1 MIDFILK
8 RVSSSLLVIL
18 GSLTLAFFIINVLP
32 GDVATIIAGENV
44 PTEVVD
50 QLRIELGLE
59 RPVREQYIAY
69 LGDVI
74 RGDLGVSFTTREPVI
89 SRLMEQL
96 PATLSLTLASTIIAI
111 VLGVLL
117 GVLGAVYRDGWV
129 DHVIRVISLFGVSTP
144 NFWIGIIL
152 ILIFSVH
159 LNLFPAIGSGSINQ
173 LVLPS
178 IGLGITGAGVLARL
192 IRNNM
197 LEVIQESFVRTLRS
211 KGFSE
216 KRIMYKHVL
225 KNALIPAITMVG
237 MLFGEMLAGSVV
249 TETVF
254 SRQGLGRVIVD
265 AVTMKDIP
273 VIQGVILLTS
283 IFYVTVNLLVDI
295 SYSVIDPRTR
305 KVSH

>member
-18 GSLTLAFFIINVLP
+18 GTLTLAFFIINVLP
-32 GDVATIIAGENV
+32 GDVAAIIAGENV

-50 QLRIELGLE
+50 QLRTELGLE
-59 RPVREQYIAY
+59 RPVWEQYIAY
-69 LGDVI
+69 LGDVS

-89 SRLMEQL
+89 NRIMEHL

-117 GVLGAVYRDGWV
+117 GVLGAVYRDGWI

-152 ILIFSVH
+152 ILVFSVH
-159 LNLFPAIGSGSINQ
+159 LNLFPAIGSGSISQ

-197 LEVIQESFVRTLRS
+197 LEVIQDSFVRTLRS

-225 KNALIPAITMVG
+225 RNALIPAITLVG
-237 MLFGEMLAGSVV
+237 MIFGEMLAGSVV

-283 IFYVTVNLLVDI
+283 VFYITVNLLVDI